1 MLGDLAAEEREHA
14 HIAEELERKAAPPM
28 FAFKK
33 KPPGAACSCCK
44 SSSLVSPASSMA
56 TSARFAALRG
66 SLRDTRQLGRVS
78 RWPGCSIGAGIS
90 MGFAEA
96 LQDDGTLTGRGHPW
110 IRGVVC
116 GLMTTLGGIG
126 HTLPYLIPNF
136 HVATSVAV
144 GVVVIELG
152 VIAYIRNHYMDTP
165 FLSAAFQVVVGGL
178 LVFLAGI
185 LIGSA

>member
-1 MLGDLAAEEREHA
+1 
-14 HIAEELERKAAPPM
+14 
-28 FAFKK
+28 
-33 KPPGAACSCCK
+33 
-44 SSSLVSPASSMA
+44 
-56 TSARFAALRG
+56 
-66 SLRDTRQLGRVS
+66 
-78 RWPGCSIGAGIS
+78 
-90 MGFAEA
+90 
-96 LQDDGTLTGRGHPW
+96 
-110 IRGVVC
+110 
-116 GLMTTLGGIG
+116 MTTLGGIG

-165 FLSAAFQVVVGGL
+165 FLSAAFQVVVGGM